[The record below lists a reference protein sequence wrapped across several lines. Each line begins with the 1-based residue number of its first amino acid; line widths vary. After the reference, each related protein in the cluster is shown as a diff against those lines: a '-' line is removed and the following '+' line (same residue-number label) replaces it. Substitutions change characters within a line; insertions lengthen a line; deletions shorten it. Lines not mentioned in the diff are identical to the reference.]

1 MKRRSLDARSKG
13 QSGYSPRAGG
23 RSEDVDLSSVAP
35 VLAERAR

>member
-1 MKRRSLDARSKG
+1 MKRLSLDARSKG